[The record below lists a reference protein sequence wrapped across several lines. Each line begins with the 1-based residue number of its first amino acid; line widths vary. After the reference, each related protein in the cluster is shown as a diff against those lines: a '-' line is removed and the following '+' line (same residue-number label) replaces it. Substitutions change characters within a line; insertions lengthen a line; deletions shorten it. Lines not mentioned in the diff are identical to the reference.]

1 MLSQNNT
8 NLREETLRASLYQ
21 FLGVVLNSY
30 ADPEQAIAVILEE
43 ITKVIAED
51 EKMQDFKPELI
62 KPILKSSQYIM
73 TTRYN
78 KLLEDSKR
86 AFGENYPIP
95 VKLKLDNDKQLINL
109 LDLYIKQL

>member
-1 MLSQNNT
+1 MLNQNNV

-30 ADPEQAIAVILEE
+30 SDPEQAIAVILEE

-51 EKMQDFKPELI
+51 EKMKDFKPELI
-62 KPILKSSQYIM
+62 KPILKSGQYIL

-78 KLLEDSKR
+78 KLLEDSKQ
-86 AFGENYPIP
+86 AFGDNYPVP